1 MKPRPLFDQRQ
12 SLLKPVMD
20 RFARIRKIILFLDF
34 DGTLAPIRKTP
45 SLATL
50 PAATRAL
57 LRRLAN
63 RPNIVVCLV
72 TGRSQ
77 ADIKEK
83 VQIRNVLWIANH
95 GFEISMGRSHWVHR
109 SAGLARPGLGEI
121 ARKLKRGLLTIPGVL
136 IENKRYTLTVHY
148 RNVRKQ
154 SVRLVKEMTRRL
166 LRPYEGKFR
175 ITRGKKVFEVRP
187 DAPWNK
193 GHAVEWVLKCL
204 RPDKTSLVVYIGDD
218 RTDEDA
224 FKLLHGRA
232 LTVLVGRRTQSAA
245 RYRVRSTRAVAVL
258 LKIIDATTTK
268 GEGRWLCKPMTR
280 SIFTPART

>member
-12 SLLKPVMD
+12 TLTKPVMSTLG
-20 RFARIRKIILFLDF
+20 RCKNIILFLDF

-50 PAATRAL
+50 PFGTRAL
-57 LRRLAN
+57 LRRLSN
-63 RPNIVVCLV
+63 RPNIIVGLV
-72 TGRSQ
+72 TGRSE

-83 VQIRNVLWIANH
+83 VRIRNVFWIANH
-95 GFEISMGRSHWVHR
+95 GFEISMGRTHWVHPT
-109 SAGLARPGLGEI
+109 AEEARPVLSEI
-121 ARKLKRGLLTIPGVL
+121 ARKLKRALSPVQGVL

-148 RNVRKQ
+148 RNVRNQ
-154 SVRLVKEMTRRL
+154 SVGLVKETTRHL
-166 LRPYEGKFR
+166 LRPYAGDIR

-193 GHAVEWVLKCL
+193 GSAVERVLKCL

-224 FKLLHGRA
+224 FKLLHGSTV
-232 LTVLVGRRTQSAA
+232 TVLVGRRTQSAA
-245 RYRVRSTRAVAVL
+245 RYRVSSPRAVAEF
-258 LKIIDATTTK
+258 LKIIDATTRK
-268 GEGRWLCKPMTR
+268 GVRG
-280 SIFTPART
+280 